1 MNTNRKLIV
10 ERWQEDAAL
19 NRFKMIAPLCDE
31 TIDQAKRVQL
41 RKEIASANDL
51 SYKTI
56 KRYDD
61 AYQAQGFEGLKPR
74 DRLPRNSGDLLENFE
89 ELLQE
94 AIQLR
99 REVPSRSVEKII
111 TILEME
117 GRVSPGVLKRSTLQ
131 RHLFDAGF
139 GSTHLEV
146 YREAQESSSK
156 RFCKPHRMML
166 LQGDYPDVSFIPIF
180 LRKAA

>member
-1 MNTNRKLIV
+1 MFSC
-10 ERWQEDAAL
+10 A
-19 NRFKMIAPLCDE
+19 
-31 TIDQAKRVQL
+31 
-41 RKEIASANDL
+41 
-51 SYKTI
+51 

-74 DRLPRNSGDLLENFE
+74 DRLPRNSGDLPENFE

-117 GRVSPGVLKRSTLQ
+117 GRVSPCIWPPSTA
-131 RHLFDAGF
+131 D
-139 GSTHLEV
+139 
-146 YREAQESSSK
+146 EAVFHGQSGP
-156 RFCKPHRMML
+156 C
-166 LQGDYPDVSFIPIF
+166 Y
-180 LRKAA
+180 AAEGR